1 MKFPLIVALLVSLAG
16 CASGLGAMR
25 PATLPGDAQK
35 NPDGY
40 VVVAVRNDAL
50 PAASRAGSTP
60 RGYDGAASYTVSGAA
75 LALIHSIAHDYGL
88 HEVAG
93 WPIDALHVHC
103 VVFRRPLDVD
113 RADLLKR
120 LAQDPRVALAQPL
133 NTFQTSTTTFNDPYA
148 KLQTSLDALGV
159 AEAHRWSVGEG
170 VRVAV
175 IDTGV
180 NSRHVDL
187 RGRVIER
194 RNFVDADMESFE
206 RDLHGTQV
214 AGIIAAV
221 ANNGEGIVGIAP
233 RAEILALKACWH
245 SAQSGGAVCNS
256 FTLAQALVAAADS
269 HANIV
274 NLSLNGPSDPLL
286 SELVARGIARGM
298 IYVGSVP
305 PGGRRDGFPVGIAG
319 VIAADSSGPAARPA
333 PVLYA
338 PGNNVLTLTPG
349 GHYDFASGSS
359 LAAANVSGAL
369 ALLISRQPHIEGA
382 ALDQLLSRTTTA
394 VPSDAGPID
403 TISACEALAA
413 LLLRASCS
421 ALAVSQ
427 SPADPDFKRTADAK
441 KR

>member
-1 MKFPLIVALLVSLAG
+1 MKPLLAIALLLILAG
-16 CASGLGAMR
+16 CASGLGLRR
-25 PATLPGDAQK
+25 PATLPDDAQT
-35 NPDGY
+35 NPDSY
-40 VVVAVRNDAL
+40 VVVAVRNDSL
-50 PAASRAGSTP
+50 PAASRAGSTL

-103 VVFRRPLDVD
+103 VVFRRPPDAD
-113 RADLLKR
+113 RAELLER
-120 LAQDPRVALAQPL
+120 LAHDPRVALAQAL
-133 NTFQTSTTTFNDPYA
+133 NTFQTSTSTFNDPYA

-159 AEAHRWSVGEG
+159 AEAHRWSLGEG
-170 VRVAV
+170 VRIAV

-180 NSRHVDL
+180 NSGHSDL

-194 RNFVDADMESFE
+194 RNFVDANMEGFE
-206 RDLHGTQV
+206 HDLHGTQV
-214 AGIIAAV
+214 AGIIGAV
-221 ANNGEGIVGIAP
+221 ANNGVGIVGIAP

-256 FTLAQALVAAADS
+256 FTLAQALVAAADDR
-269 HANIV
+269 ADIV

-286 SELVARGIARGM
+286 SELVERGIARGM

-319 VIAADSSGPAARPA
+319 VIAVDSSAPAVRPA
-333 PVLYA
+333 SVLYA
-338 PGNNVLTLTPG
+338 PGTNVLTLTPG

-359 LAAANVSGAL
+359 LAAAHVSGAL
-369 ALLISRQPHIEGA
+369 ALLIARQRHIAGA
-382 ALDQLLSRTTTA
+382 ALDQLLSRTSTA

-403 TISACEALAA
+403 SISACEALAA
-413 LLLRASCS
+413 LLSRASCS
-421 ALAVSQ
+421 ALAASENT
-427 SPADPDFKRTADAK
+427 ADPDFKRTADAK
-441 KR
+441 SR